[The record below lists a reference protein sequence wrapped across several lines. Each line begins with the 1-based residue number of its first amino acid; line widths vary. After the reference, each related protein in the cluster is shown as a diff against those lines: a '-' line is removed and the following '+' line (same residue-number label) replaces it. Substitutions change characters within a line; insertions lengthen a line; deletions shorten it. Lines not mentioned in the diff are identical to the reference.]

1 MQRNRGI
8 PITAVGGISQCVSFH
23 LVLLLL
29 EDLSGAV

>member
-1 MQRNRGI
+1 MQRNREI
-8 PITAVGGISQCVSFH
+8 SITAVGGISQCVSFH